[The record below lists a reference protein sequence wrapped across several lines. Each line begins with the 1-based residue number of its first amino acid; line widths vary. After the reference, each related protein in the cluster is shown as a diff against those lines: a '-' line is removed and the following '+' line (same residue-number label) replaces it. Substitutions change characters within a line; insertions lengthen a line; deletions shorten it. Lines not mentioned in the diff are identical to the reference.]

1 MGNVR
6 NVFKVGLG
14 QKTDMSQ
21 IDAEK
26 RCTGHAAYLGGPQ
39 DCSVSAEYDG
49 QIAAFGR
56 SGRRRHDVI
65 ELHARG
71 GQLGGVRVENTD
83 PDSGGPKIGGKRL
96 GHGGRFAASRMY
108 DNQNRALVSHV
119 HSAGPG
125 GRRLRHEPHRAEA
138 PGGSTSKKTRY
149 FPMAPEAGWLQCPA
163 SPSPEH
169 WPFRIR

>member
-1 MGNVR
+1 
-6 NVFKVGLG
+6 
-14 QKTDMSQ
+14 
-21 IDAEK
+21 
-26 RCTGHAAYLGGPQ
+26 PQ

-56 SGRRRHDVI
+56 SGRGRHDVI

-83 PDSGGPKIGGKRL
+83 SDSGGPKVGGKRL

-108 DNQNRALVSHV
+108 DNQNRALVSHE

-125 GRRLRHEPHRAEA
+125 GRRLRRERHRAEA

-149 FPMAPEAGWLQCPA
+149 CPMGQEADWLQYPV
-163 SPSPEH
+163 SPSPELG
-169 WPFRIR
+169 PFRIR